1 MCKIGSGNQPGD
13 ALAIG
18 DEPALQVNA
27 RKTGH
32 LQIGNQTRGLSEACG
47 LQETLCGLEGGYIVP
62 KRFDQVSERFSD
74 EIINCAKSKLVLLY
88 ECNIIMAFEIIELY
102 DGLFFVQ

>member
-1 MCKIGSGNQPGD
+1 V
-13 ALAIG
+13 AIG

-47 LQETLCGLEGGYIVP
+47 LQETLCGLEGRYIVP
-62 KRFDQVSERFSD
+62 KHSIRSRIDCLTKSSSTTI
-74 EIINCAKSKLVLLY
+74 EIMALPNVRSQSVNCEKSKWVLLY
-88 ECNIIMAFEIIELY
+88 ECNNIMAFEII
-102 DGLFFVQ
+102 

>member
-1 MCKIGSGNQPGD
+1 M
-13 ALAIG
+13 AIG

-47 LQETLCGLEGGYIVP
+47 LQETLCGLEGDYIVP
-62 KRFDQVSERFSD
+62 KRFDQVSDRFSD
-74 EIINCAKSKLVLLY
+74 EII
-88 ECNIIMAFEIIELY
+88 IINNRNQRPCQMY
-102 DGLFFVQ
+102 DPNQLIAQKAS